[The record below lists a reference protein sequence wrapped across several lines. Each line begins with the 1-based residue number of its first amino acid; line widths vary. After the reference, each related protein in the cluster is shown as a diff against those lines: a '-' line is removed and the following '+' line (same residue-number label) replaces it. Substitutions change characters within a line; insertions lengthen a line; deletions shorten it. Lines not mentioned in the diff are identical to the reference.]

1 MSETLPSPVW
11 VNTSQLLKQMV
22 DDLAAQSRV
31 AVDTESNSLHAFREQ
46 VCLLQFSSCNADYLV
61 DPLALRDLSL
71 LAPIF
76 ANPKI
81 EKIFH
86 AAEYDLICLR
96 RDFGF
101 SFANLFDTM
110 QAARVLGY
118 PAVGLDRLLGD
129 KFGVKMDKRHQKANW
144 AARPLSQEQIHY
156 ARLDTHYLFN
166 LRDALE
172 RELREKER
180 LEFAL
185 EDFSRACLA
194 DEQRQRINGG
204 ASWERFAGRKD
215 LSLREL
221 TVVSFLCKWR
231 DKEAEKLNRPPYKVV
246 MDDVFV
252 ALAKNPPEQKVDLS
266 AAGLSEKQIK
276 LWGDQVLGAIR
287 RGAEAPLVE
296 RKQAEPKNDAVLR
309 RLEKLK
315 AWRKNAGLEMKVE
328 SDIILPKP
336 YLGLLSDN
344 PPKSLDELRDL
355 MKDTPSRVEKYG
367 PQILKVL
374 GVKHAN

>member
-1 MSETLPSPVW
+1 M
-11 VNTSQLLKQMV
+11 MV
-22 DDLAAQSRV
+22 DDLATQLRV

-46 VCLLQFSSCNADYLV
+46 VCLLQFSSIHEDYLV

-71 LAPIF
+71 LGPIF

-81 EKIFH
+81 EKVFH

-101 SFANLFDTM
+101 TFANLFDTM

-129 KFGVKMDKRHQKANW
+129 KFGIKMDKRHQKANW
-144 AARPLSQEQIHY
+144 AARPLSEDQIHY

-172 RELREKER
+172 QELRERER
-180 LEFAL
+180 LDFAL
-185 EDFSRACLA
+185 EDFYRACLP
-194 DEQRQRINGG
+194 DEQKQRSNGG

-215 LSLREL
+215 LTLREL
-221 TVVSFLCKWR
+221 TVISFLCKWR

-252 ALAKNPPEQKVDLS
+252 ALVKNPPEQKVDLS
-266 AAGLSEKQIK
+266 GAGLSEKQIK
-276 LWGDQVLGAIR
+276 LWGDQVLSAIR
-287 RGAEAPLVE
+287 HGAAAPLVE
-296 RKQAEPKNDAVLR
+296 RKQAERKEDAVLR

-315 AWRKNAGLEMKVE
+315 AWRKSVGLEMKVE

-336 YLGLLSDN
+336 YLGLLSEN
-344 PPKSLDELRDL
+344 PPRSLEDLQDL
-355 MKDTPSRVEKYG
+355 MKDTPSRVEKFG
-367 PQILKVL
+367 VQILKVL

>member
-1 MSETLPSPVW
+1 MFETLSPPVW
-11 VNTSQLLKQMV
+11 VNTTQLLKQMV
-22 DDLAAQSRV
+22 DDLASQDRV

-46 VCLLQFSSCNADYLV
+46 VCLLQFSTSKTDYLL
-61 DPLALRDLSL
+61 DPLVLKDLSL

-76 ANPKI
+76 SNPRI
-81 EKIFH
+81 EKVFH

-101 SFANLFDTM
+101 SFVNLFDTM

-129 KFGVKMDKRHQKANW
+129 KFKIKMDKRHQKANW
-144 AARPLSQEQIHY
+144 AARPLTKDQIHY
-156 ARLDTHYLFN
+156 ARLDTHYLFD

-172 RELREKER
+172 QELREKQR
-180 LEFAL
+180 LEYAL
-185 EDFSRACLA
+185 EDFNRACVME
-194 DEQRQRINGG
+194 EQKQRLNGE
-204 ASWERFAGRKD
+204 SWERFSGRKD
-215 LSLREL
+215 ISLREL
-221 TVVSFLCKWR
+221 TVISQLCKWR
-231 DKEAEKLNRPPYKVV
+231 DKEAAKLNRPPYKVV

-276 LWGDQVLGAIR
+276 LWGDQVLSAIR
-287 RGAEAPLVE
+287 LGVKAPLVE
-296 RKQAEPKNDAVLR
+296 RKQLERKNDAVLR

-315 AWRKNAGLEMKVE
+315 AWRKSIGMEMQVE

-336 YLGLLSDN
+336 YLGLLSEN
-344 PPKSLDELRDL
+344 PPKTLDELRDL
-355 MKDTPSRVEKYG
+355 MKDTPSRVDRFGAE
-367 PQILKVL
+367 ILMVL
-374 GVKHAN
+374 GVKLAN

>member
-1 MSETLPSPVW
+1 MSDVLPPPVW
-11 VNTSQLLKQMV
+11 VHTTKLLKQMV
-22 DDLAAQSRV
+22 DDLSAQSRV

-46 VCLLQFSSCNADYLV
+46 VCLLQFSTPKADYLV
-61 DPLALRDLSL
+61 DPLALEDLSS

-76 ANPKI
+76 SNANI

-101 SFANLFDTM
+101 AFATLFDTM

-129 KFGVKMDKRHQKANW
+129 KFGIKMDKRHQKANW
-144 AARPLSQEQIHY
+144 AARPLTKEQIHY
-156 ARLDTHYLFN
+156 ARLDTHYLFD

-172 RELREKER
+172 QELCEKER
-180 LEFAL
+180 LDFAL
-185 EDFSRACLA
+185 EDFSRACQVEEA
-194 DEQRQRINGG
+194 KQRTNGD
-204 ASWERFAGRKD
+204 SWERFAGRKD

-221 TVVSFLCKWR
+221 TILSHLCKWR

-252 ALAKNPPEQKVDLS
+252 LMSKNPPEKKVDLS
-266 AAGLSEKQIK
+266 AAGLSEKQIR
-276 LWGDQVLGAIR
+276 LWGDLILGAVR
-287 RGAEAPLVE
+287 RGMEAPLVE
-296 RKQAEPKNDAVLR
+296 RKQVERKNDAVLR

-315 AWRKNAGLEMKVE
+315 AWRKDLGLELKVE

-336 YLGLLSDN
+336 YLAVLAEN
-344 PPKSLDELRDL
+344 QPKDLDELRIL
-355 MKDTPSRVEKYG
+355 MKDSPSRFEKFG
-367 PQILKVL
+367 AQILKVL
-374 GVKHAN
+374 GVRHAS

>member
-1 MSETLPSPVW
+1 MSETLRPPIW
-11 VNTSQLLKQMV
+11 VHTIQSLQMMV
-22 DDLAAQSRV
+22 DDLATQLRV

-46 VCLLQFSSCNADYLV
+46 VCLLQFSSIHEDYLV

-71 LAPIF
+71 LGPIF

-81 EKIFH
+81 EKVFH

-101 SFANLFDTM
+101 TFANLFDTM

-129 KFGVKMDKRHQKANW
+129 KFGIKMDKRHQKANW
-144 AARPLSQEQIHY
+144 AARPLSEDQIHY

-172 RELREKER
+172 QELRERER
-180 LEFAL
+180 LDFAL
-185 EDFSRACLA
+185 EDFYRACLP
-194 DEQRQRINGG
+194 DEQKQRSNGG

-215 LSLREL
+215 LTLREL
-221 TVVSFLCKWR
+221 TVISFLCKWR

-252 ALAKNPPEQKVDLS
+252 ALVKNPPEQKVDLS
-266 AAGLSEKQIK
+266 GAGLSEKQIK
-276 LWGDQVLGAIR
+276 LWGDQVLSAIR
-287 RGAEAPLVE
+287 HGAAAPLVE
-296 RKQAEPKNDAVLR
+296 RKQAERKEDAVLR

-315 AWRKNAGLEMKVE
+315 AWRKSVGLEMKVE

-336 YLGLLSDN
+336 YLGLLSEN
-344 PPKSLDELRDL
+344 PPRSLEDLQDL
-355 MKDTPSRVEKYG
+355 MKDTPSRVEKFG
-367 PQILKVL
+367 VQILKVL

>member
-1 MSETLPSPVW
+1 MSETLRPPIW
-11 VNTSQLLKQMV
+11 VHTIQSLQMMV
-22 DDLAAQSRV
+22 DDLATQSRV

-46 VCLLQFSSCNADYLV
+46 VCLLQFSSIKEDYLV
-61 DPLALRDLSL
+61 DPLAVRDLSL
-71 LAPIF
+71 LAPVF

-81 EKIFH
+81 EKVFH

-96 RDFGF
+96 RDFNF
-101 SFANLFDTM
+101 AFANLFDTM

-129 KFGVKMDKRHQKANW
+129 KFGIKMDKRHQKANW
-144 AARPLSQEQIHY
+144 AARPLTQDQIHY
-156 ARLDTHYLFN
+156 ARLDTHYLFK

-172 RELREKER
+172 QELRERDR

-185 EDFSRACLA
+185 EDFYRACFP
-194 DEQRQRINGG
+194 DEQKRSNNGS

-221 TVVSFLCKWR
+221 TIVSFLCKWR

-266 AAGLSEKQIK
+266 GAGLSEKQIK
-276 LWGDQVLGAIR
+276 LWGDQVLSAIR
-287 RGAEAPLVE
+287 HGGEAPLVE
-296 RKQAEPKNDAVLR
+296 RKQAERKNDAVLR

-315 AWRKNAGLEMKVE
+315 AWRKSVGLEMQVE

-336 YLGLLSDN
+336 YLGLLSEN
-344 PPKSLDELRDL
+344 PPKSLEELRDM
-355 MKDTPSRVEKYG
+355 MKETPTRVDKFG
-367 PQILKVL
+367 VQILNTL

>member
-1 MSETLPSPVW
+1 
-11 VNTSQLLKQMV
+11 MV
-22 DDLAAQSRV
+22 DDLSAQPRV

-46 VCLLQFSSCNADYLV
+46 VCLLQFSSLTNDYLV
-61 DPLALRDLSL
+61 DPLALKDLSL

-81 EKIFH
+81 EKVFH

-118 PAVGLDRLLGD
+118 PAVGLDRLLGE
-129 KFGVKMDKRHQKANW
+129 KFDIKMDKRHQKANW
-144 AARPLSQEQIHY
+144 AARPLSSEQIHY

-166 LRDALE
+166 LRDVLE
-172 RELREKER
+172 QELREKER

-185 EDFSRACLA
+185 EDFYRACVA
-194 DEQRQRINGG
+194 DEQRQRHVS

-221 TVVSFLCKWR
+221 TVLSYLCKWR
-231 DKEAEKLNRPPYKVV
+231 DREAEKLNRPPYKVV

-276 LWGDQVLGAIR
+276 LWGDQILSAIR
-287 RGAEAPLVE
+287 HGSEAPLVE
-296 RKQAEPKNDAVLR
+296 RKQAERKNDAVLR

-315 AWRKNAGLEMKVE
+315 AWRKSVGLEMKVE

-336 YLGLLSDN
+336 YLGALSEN
-344 PPKSLDELRDL
+344 PPKSLEELRDL
-355 MKDTPSRVEKYG
+355 MKDTPSRVDKFG
-367 PQILKVL
+367 LQILKTL

>member
-1 MSETLPSPVW
+1 MFETLSPPVW
-11 VNTSQLLKQMV
+11 VNTTQLLKQMV
-22 DDLAAQSRV
+22 DDLASQDRV

-46 VCLLQFSSCNADYLV
+46 VCLLQFSTSKTDYLL
-61 DPLALRDLSL
+61 DPLVLKDLSI

-76 ANPKI
+76 SNPRI
-81 EKIFH
+81 EKVFH

-101 SFANLFDTM
+101 SFVNLFDTM

-129 KFGVKMDKRHQKANW
+129 KFKIKMDKRHQKANW
-144 AARPLSQEQIHY
+144 AARPLTKDQIHY
-156 ARLDTHYLFN
+156 ARLDTHYLFD

-172 RELREKER
+172 QELREKQR
-180 LEFAL
+180 LEYAL
-185 EDFSRACLA
+185 EDFNRACIME
-194 DEQRQRINGG
+194 EQKQRLNGE
-204 ASWERFAGRKD
+204 SWERFSGRKD
-215 LSLREL
+215 ISLREL
-221 TVVSFLCKWR
+221 TVISQLCKWR
-231 DKEAEKLNRPPYKVV
+231 DKEAAKLNRPPYKVV

-276 LWGDQVLGAIR
+276 LWGDQVLSATRLGVK
-287 RGAEAPLVE
+287 APLVE
-296 RKQAEPKNDAVLR
+296 RKQLERKNDAVLR

-315 AWRKNAGLEMKVE
+315 AWRKSIGMEMQVE

-336 YLGLLSDN
+336 YLGLLSEN
-344 PPKSLDELRDL
+344 PPKTLDELRGL
-355 MKDTPSRVEKYG
+355 MKDTPSRVDRFGAE
-367 PQILKVL
+367 ILMVL
-374 GVKHAN
+374 GVKLAN

>member
-1 MSETLPSPVW
+1 MSETLRPPIW
-11 VNTSQLLKQMV
+11 VHTIQSLQMMV
-22 DDLAAQSRV
+22 DDLATQPRV

-46 VCLLQFSSCNADYLV
+46 VCLLQFSSTKEDYLV
-61 DPLALRDLSL
+61 DPLVLKDLSL

-76 ANPKI
+76 ADPKI
-81 EKIFH
+81 EKVFH

-96 RDFGF
+96 RDFNF

-129 KFGVKMDKRHQKANW
+129 KFGIKMDKRHQKANW
-144 AARPLSQEQIHY
+144 AARPLTPDQIHY

-185 EDFSRACLA
+185 EDFHRACLP
-194 DEQRQRINGG
+194 DEQKHRNGG

-221 TVVSFLCKWR
+221 TIVSYLCKWR

-266 AAGLSEKQIK
+266 GAGLSEKQIK
-276 LWGDQVLGAIR
+276 LWGDQVLSAIR
-287 RGAEAPLVE
+287 HGVEAPLVE
-296 RKQAEPKNDAVLR
+296 RKQPERKNDAVLR

-315 AWRKNAGLEMKVE
+315 VWRKSIGIEMKVE
-328 SDIILPKP
+328 SDIILPKA
-336 YLGLLSDN
+336 YLGMLSEN
-344 PPKSLDELRDL
+344 PPKSMDELRNL
-355 MKDTPSRVEKYG
+355 MKDSPSRVDKFG
-367 PQILKVL
+367 AQILTAL
-374 GVKHAN
+374 GVKYAN

>member
-1 MSETLPSPVW
+1 
-11 VNTSQLLKQMV
+11 MV
-22 DDLAAQSRV
+22 EDISTQPRV

-46 VCLLQFSSCNADYLV
+46 VCLLQFSTPKADYLV
-61 DPLALRDLSL
+61 DPLALDDLSS
-71 LAPIF
+71 LAPLF
-76 ANPKI
+76 SNANI

-86 AAEYDLICLR
+86 AAEYDLICLK

-129 KFGVKMDKRHQKANW
+129 KFGIKMDKRHQKANW
-144 AARPLSQEQIHY
+144 AARPLTKEQIHY
-156 ARLDTHYLFN
+156 ARLDTHYLFD

-180 LEFAL
+180 LNFAL
-185 EDFSRACLA
+185 EDFRRACKL
-194 DEQRQRINGG
+194 DEVKLRVNGDTW
-204 ASWERFAGRKD
+204 SRFAARKD

-221 TVVSFLCKWR
+221 TVIARLCTWR
-231 DKEAEKLNRPPYKVV
+231 DKEAERLNRPPYKVV

-252 ALAKNPPEQKVDLS
+252 ELAKNPPEKKVDLS
-266 AAGLSEKQIK
+266 AVGLSEKQIR
-276 LWGDQVLGAIR
+276 LWGDLIIDAVRHGMQ
-287 RGAEAPLVE
+287 APLVE
-296 RKQAEPKNDAVLR
+296 RKQVERKNDAVLR

-315 AWRKNAGLEMKVE
+315 LWRKTAGLQMQVE

-336 YLGLLSDN
+336 YLAVLAEN
-344 PPKSLDELRDL
+344 PPKDLDELKQL
-355 MKDTPSRVEKYG
+355 MKDSPSRFEIFG
-367 PQILKVL
+367 TQILKAL
-374 GVKHAN
+374 GAKHAS